1 MIEEDKAYMS
11 DILAAFK
18 VTKFKLSET
27 STRFKLIIKPDEA
40 FDMNTL
46 HRVQDLRDPVGI
58 EIDVNNGIYLECMK
72 TGCSRKRRRI
82 HVEKFEG
89 KVPKKY
95 DVGKF
100 NRAMREILSMQDIC
114 DFDTA
119 LDGDTLTITNL
130 ETISYPILR
139 RIEGTG
145 CSVKV
150 DMLKS
155 NLTLKL

>member
-1 MIEEDKAYMS
+1 MS

-18 VTKFKLSET
+18 VTNFKLSET
-27 STRFKLIIKPDEA
+27 STRFKLIIKPDEV

-46 HRVQDLRDPVGI
+46 HRVQELRDPIGI
-58 EIDVNNGIYLECMK
+58 EVDVNNGVYLECMK
-72 TGCSRKRRRI
+72 SGCSRKRRRI

-100 NRAMREILSMQDIC
+100 NKAMCEILSIQDIC

-145 CSVKV
+145 CSIKIN
-150 DMLKS
+150 MLKS
-155 NLTLKL
+155 NIILKL